1 MLHLGVHDASRIA
14 WMVELP
20 LPEKGERKMDLS
32 VSLEIPAHVF
42 TDHDPWSRLQVL
54 ARLGSPD
61 EEVKPEL
68 LESTDAI
75 RRAALA
81 AAHRAKVRRREL
93 LRSAVNRARATA
105 EVDWARLE
113 QDFERVLEEAL
124 AELRRA
130 RDSIGMRRTEE
141 SPGLARE
148 RKLAAEFL
156 SNQVIELISRV
167 QRAVDHLVTTRRP
180 VKKSIEAPLRALQRK
195 LARELGAEYAYRRE
209 QGFPSP
215 SSADPVELDRYV
227 SRSSSLKKHFQ
238 EILFLQI
245 DAEHVDKRLRYF
257 VSTVAAILAAL
268 VVIPL
273 TAIATGSHGLG
284 GLGFGLSTSLLIAVL
299 AYGVRERIK
308 EGVRG
313 WLTSRAAKVGRRT
326 TLSIPP
332 RGTEEEQRV
341 ARVRET
347 FSTRRTRQ
355 TDPVHPDLPSSLPM
369 ICLRYQMTG
378 VVSGEPGARRA
389 QRVKLVFRY
398 DLTPIFSR
406 LHDPVEEVPI
416 LDETGERLSFAEAPR
431 LYRFPVEARL
441 FDGEKTETISGKLLV
456 HKGGLVRIEPNEPE
470 AVQLPEERVASLP
483 VGMMRRR

>member
-20 LPEKGERKMDLS
+20 LPEKGVRKMDLS

-42 TDHDPWSRLQVL
+42 TDHDPWSRLQLL

-105 EVDWARLE
+105 EVDWEELE
-113 QDFERVLEEAL
+113 RDFERLLEEAL

-130 RDSIGMRRTEE
+130 RDWIGKPRAEE
-141 SPGLARE
+141 SFALARE

-156 SNQVIELISRV
+156 SNQVIELVSRV
-167 QRAVDHLVTTRRP
+167 QRAVDHLVAARRP
-180 VKKSIEAPLRALQRK
+180 VEESMKAPLRALQRK
-195 LARELGAEYAYRRE
+195 LVRELAAEYAYRKE

-227 SRSSSLKKHFQ
+227 SRVSSLKKHFQ

-245 DAEHVDKRLRYF
+245 DSEHVDKRLRYF
-257 VSTVAAILAAL
+257 VSTMAAILAAL

-332 RGTEEEQRV
+332 RASGEGQRV

-347 FSTRRTRQ
+347 FSTRRIKQ

-369 ICLRYQMTG
+369 TCLRYQMTG
-378 VVSGEPGARRA
+378 VVGGELREPSSH
-389 QRVKLVFRY
+389 RVKLVFRY

-416 LDETGERLSFAEAPR
+416 LDESGERLAFAEAPR

-441 FDGEKTETISGKLLV
+441 FDGEKTQAISGKLLV
-456 HKGGLVRIEPNEPE
+456 HKGGLVRIESNEPE
-470 AVQLPEERVASLP
+470 TVPLLDERVASLP
-483 VGMMRRR
+483 AGMMRRR